1 MQTLV
6 TNPQT
11 IAKITPIPL
20 RVNSIQSQ
28 LMDIRSNL
36 ESKSSTFNKLNR
48 SILHLFLEFSIR
60 EISILLIHNQKDQ
73 NYERIVNYTMKNFID
88 FMNKIVFSKAELNQ
102 DEITNFTIQTWKS
115 LIQDFESIG
124 IDPQI
129 VQHYKNRAL
138 TYGIQL

>member
-48 SILHLFLEFSIR
+48 SILHLFLEFGIR

-102 DEITNFTIQTWKS
+102 DEITDFTIQTWKS

-129 VQHYKNRAL
+129 VQTYKNRAL
-138 TYGIQL
+138 TYGKQL